1 MIKGK
6 RGTGPGWEWRVEDG
20 KEKGSSGR
28 KERMITMTMTMT
40 ELLCS
45 RSSLSSTEDIYI
57 QL

>member
-6 RGTGPGWEWRVEDG
+6 RGTGRGWEWRVEDG

-28 KERMITMTMTMT
+28 KERMITMTMT